1 MSDLLGLNAVA
12 AREALDK
19 KAISAV
25 ELTTAYLGAAEATVG
40 LNNYVALTADHALAM
55 AAESDK
61 RISSG
66 AQVNNSRPSKL
77 VKQSRS
83 CASILRIKAGV

>member
-25 ELTTAYLGAAEATVG
+25 ELATAYLGAAEATAD

-55 AAESDK
+55 AAESGQAHC
-61 RISSG
+61 RWCG
-66 AQVNNSRPSKL
+66 GLA
-77 VKQSRS
+77 
-83 CASILRIKAGV
+83 

>member
-25 ELTTAYLGAAEATVG
+25 ELTTAYLGAAHVG
-40 LNNYVALTADHALAM
+40 GDHRAFHGT
-55 AAESDK
+55 
-61 RISSG
+61 R
-66 AQVNNSRPSKL
+66 
-77 VKQSRS
+77 
-83 CASILRIKAGV
+83 

>member
-1 MSDLLGLNAVA
+1 MSDLLGLDAVA

-25 ELTTAYLGAAEATVG
+25 ELVTAYLGAAEATAG

-55 AAESDK
+55 AAE
-61 RISSG
+61 
-66 AQVNNSRPSKL
+66 
-77 VKQSRS
+77 
-83 CASILRIKAGV
+83 